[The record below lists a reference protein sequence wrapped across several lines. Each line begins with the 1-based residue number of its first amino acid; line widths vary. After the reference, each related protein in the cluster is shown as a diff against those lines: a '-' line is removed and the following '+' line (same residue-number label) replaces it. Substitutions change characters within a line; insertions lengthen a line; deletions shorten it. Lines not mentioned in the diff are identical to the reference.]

1 MKNARLR
8 VVAMCLAAGLLTGFA
23 PASELSQLV
32 AKGNHLITLNRLG
45 VTAPQCDALAPLAE
59 ELSSAV
65 RVWQANR
72 QAALGDARTDLQ
84 AERDVLVGGEQLTPA
99 LQKAIGDLEGE
110 LKIEDDTLYNTAV
123 SVLGKVRDQLLPQQ
137 NAYIDWTPPRGEGAA
152 PKETLQQK
160 AQRERDR
167 RAMIALAGQFLTRVR
182 YISPI
187 LLGAENLVDDFLRPL
202 IDPRSPEY
210 PQARQ
215 FMLEMVKEVRLLPE
229 AQWEGLRDD
238 YAVHMIQG
246 LGFEQPPPDTG
257 EERQP
262 KPYTWEDMYGIFSDA
277 GTPALLRAMKQAGTG
292 EAGQ

>member
-1 MKNARLR
+1 MRNARIR
-8 VVAMCLAAGLLTGFA
+8 TVAMCLAVGLLTGL
-23 PASELSQLV
+23 ASAGELSQLV

-72 QAALGDARTDLQ
+72 QAALADARTDLQ
-84 AERDVLVGGEQLTPA
+84 ASRDLLVDGEKLTPA
-99 LQKAIGDLEGE
+99 LQKAIGNLEGE

-123 SVLGKVRDQLLPQQ
+123 TVLGKVKDQLLPQQ
-137 NAYIDWTPPRGEGAA
+137 NAYVDWTPPRGEGTA

-167 RAMIALAGQFLTRVR
+167 RAMIALAAQFLDRVR
-182 YISPI
+182 YQSVI
-187 LLGAENLVDDFLRPL
+187 LLGTENVVQDFLRPL

-210 PQARQ
+210 PQARE

-229 AQWEGLRDD
+229 AQWEGLRDQ
-238 YAVHMIQG
+238 YAARLIQG
-246 LGFEQPPPDTG
+246 LGFEQPRPDRG
-257 EERQP
+257 EERQQ
-262 KPYTWEDMYGIFSDA
+262 KPYTWEDMYDIFSDA
-277 GTPALLRAMKQAGTG
+277 GTPALLRAMKQARPG
-292 EAGQ
+292 